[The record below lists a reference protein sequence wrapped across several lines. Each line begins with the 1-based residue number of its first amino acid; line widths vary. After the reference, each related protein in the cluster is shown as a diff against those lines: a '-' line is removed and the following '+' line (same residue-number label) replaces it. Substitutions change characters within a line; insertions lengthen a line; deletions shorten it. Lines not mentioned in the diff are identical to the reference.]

1 MNSSSPDRV
10 GAQDDYGA
18 MYRCKRTLTK
28 LYSLLRKA
36 WQRCTSALLQKLAA
50 KADVGIQQARVTL
63 TSQVRRHLL
72 LLAHCLIYSDGP
84 SGRPQHI
91 EDLALERGFTKV
103 NLGSGSLCR
112 LRPAEGTV
120 LEFRPGHSCQPQI
133 VCEQTSSDAYEQVSS
148 QAGRVFP
155 CIVRHCKFLCCCN
168 LSAYSRVRQRNVR
181 Q

>member
-36 WQRCTSALLQKLAA
+36 WQRCASALLQKLAA

-72 LLAHCLIYSDGP
+72 LLAHCLIYFDGP

-120 LEFRPGHSCQPQI
+120 LEFRPGYSCQPQI

-155 CIVRHCKFLCCCN
+155 CIVRHC
-168 LSAYSRVRQRNVR
+168 
-181 Q
+181 